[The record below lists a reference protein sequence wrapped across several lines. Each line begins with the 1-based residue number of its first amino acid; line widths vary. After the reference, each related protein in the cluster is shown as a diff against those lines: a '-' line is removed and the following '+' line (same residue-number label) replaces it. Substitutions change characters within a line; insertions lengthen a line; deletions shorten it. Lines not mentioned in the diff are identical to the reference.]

1 MTLQITPPP
10 PTPRKSKGSPQKPQ
24 MNINSPQLNIRTTLG
39 SVHILRH
46 HVKGG
51 RGIPDTIDDID
62 NALKGGGGGNHQN
75 DYVIYSVIICNRV
88 KTFAN
93 NLW

>member
-1 MTLQITPPP
+1 
-10 PTPRKSKGSPQKPQ
+10 

-51 RGIPDTIDDID
+51 KGIPDTIDDID
-62 NALKGGGGGNHQN
+62 NALKGGRGGNHQN

-93 NLW
+93 NL

>member
-1 MTLQITPPP
+1 MTLQTTPPP

-24 MNINSPQLNIRTTLG
+24 MNNNSPQLNIRTTLG

-62 NALKGGGGGNHQN
+62 DALKGGWDNHQN
-75 DYVIYSVIICNRV
+75 DDVIYSVIIYNRV
-88 KTFAN
+88 KTFC
-93 NLW
+93 

>member
-1 MTLQITPPP
+1 
-10 PTPRKSKGSPQKPQ
+10 

-51 RGIPDTIDDID
+51 KGIPDTIDNID
-62 NALKGGGGGNHQN
+62 NALKGGGRGNHQN

-88 KTFAN
+88 KLLLITYDRIDN
-93 NLW
+93 RG

>member
-1 MTLQITPPP
+1 MQLTYRQSHIEAACCLKMTLQTTPPP

-62 NALKGGGGGNHQN
+62 DALKGGVG
-75 DYVIYSVIICNRV
+75 
-88 KTFAN
+88 
-93 NLW
+93 

>member
-1 MTLQITPPP
+1 
-10 PTPRKSKGSPQKPQ
+10 

-62 NALKGGGGGNHQN
+62 DALKGGWGGNHQN

-88 KTFAN
+88 KLLLITYDRIDN
-93 NLW
+93 RG

>member
-1 MTLQITPPP
+1 
-10 PTPRKSKGSPQKPQ
+10 

-51 RGIPDTIDDID
+51 KGIPDTIDNID

-88 KTFAN
+88 KLLLITYDRIDN
-93 NLW
+93 RG